1 MYKQNE
7 NPKDLKDVR
16 LRVSASCIVAVTN
29 YRSYSSR
36 RQFGILNIKYRY
48 YLLYFITRDTASDP
62 YTVYNVYTLLT
73 RTHGRAPKCVR
84 RVMRVCCYRRTI
96 R

>member
-16 LRVSASCIVAVTN
+16 LRVTASCIVAVTD

-36 RQFGILNIKYRY
+36 RQFGVLNIKYRY
-48 YLLYFITRDTASDP
+48 YLLYFIRRDTASVL
-62 YTVYNVYTLLT
+62 YIIGTLHYSHT
-73 RTHGRAPKCVR
+73 RARERLNMYDV
-84 RVMRVCCYRRTI
+84 
-96 R
+96 